1 MNLITYY
8 CQLCGSIGTLD
19 SVLQL
24 VQRRYVYI
32 YINSFWQSS
41 KYRKYSIN
49 DPHPKIQDA
58 SKDLVVSLN
67 PFLISNVTKL
77 EDNAML
83 SLQVNNE

>member
-1 MNLITYY
+1 MH
-8 CQLCGSIGTLD
+8 
-19 SVLQL
+19 
-24 VQRRYVYI
+24 I

-77 EDNAML
+77 EDSAML
-83 SLQVNNE
+83 SLQVKMNEWKPICIIICLMYIFS